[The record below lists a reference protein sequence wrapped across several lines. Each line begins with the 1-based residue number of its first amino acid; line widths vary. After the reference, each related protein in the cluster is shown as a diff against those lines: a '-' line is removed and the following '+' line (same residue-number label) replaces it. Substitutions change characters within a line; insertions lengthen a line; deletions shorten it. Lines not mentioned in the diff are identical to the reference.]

1 MEIKVLEK
9 EVDKLGVSL
18 NRSMMIRMLVEQWLL
33 LFGAKHI
40 ITLIYQACVDRLE
53 KLYGEDSGESI
64 QRLDEE
70 IEKYFKDDGNRVDD

>member
-33 LFGAKHI
+33 LFGA
-40 ITLIYQACVDRLE
+40 L
-53 KLYGEDSGESI
+53 S
-64 QRLDEE
+64 
-70 IEKYFKDDGNRVDD
+70 